1 MNKRVKSH
9 PILSPGHETAG
20 ADGGGTGIADNDT
33 EENEGGGE
41 TLLHPSRTCNR
52 RLPARSDEG
61 ESEPCGKA
69 EGCWEEKG
77 AWWEAA

>member
-9 PILSPGHETAG
+9 PILCPGHETAG
-20 ADGGGTGIADNDT
+20 ADGGGAGTADDDT
-33 EENEGGGE
+33 EENEGGGK
-41 TLLHPSRTCNR
+41 TLLDPSRICNR
-52 RLPARSDEG
+52 RLSARSDEG

-77 AWWEAA
+77 AGREAA